1 MEARIGLL
9 TGITKEEG
17 EVGEDIVAR
26 GRKGLGSGELRRE
39 RLLRGAVCH
48 RDAKKECDA

>member
-1 MEARIGLL
+1 MDARIGLL

-26 GRKGLGSGELRRE
+26 GCKGLGGGELRRQ
-39 RLLRGAVCH
+39 LSLRGAVCH
-48 RDAKKECDA
+48 RDAKKGCDA